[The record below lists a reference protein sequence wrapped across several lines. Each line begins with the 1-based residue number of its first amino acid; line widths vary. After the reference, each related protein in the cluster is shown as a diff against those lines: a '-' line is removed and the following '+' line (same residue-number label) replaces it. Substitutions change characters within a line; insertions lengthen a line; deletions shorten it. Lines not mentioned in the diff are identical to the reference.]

1 MQTGLWS
8 ARGVEALVQETELE
22 MKVDLCRWSGG
33 WASADFGGR
42 RRGQIQLEMEEW
54 VTAELR

>member
-1 MQTGLWS
+1 M
-8 ARGVEALVQETELE
+8 EALVQETELE

-33 WASADFGGR
+33 WASAGCGGR

-54 VTAELR
+54 VSAELR